1 MINRTPTQLE
11 IQRTVLI
18 ADDESSIRLL
28 VHATI
33 ESDDYRVVEASD
45 GAQAWA
51 LTQEL
56 KPKLV
61 LLDVQMPG
69 RSGLEVLRSIKA
81 DEGLKATRV
90 ILLTSK
96 AQERDIEVGLIAG
109 ADFYL
114 TKPFSLTEFEA
125 RVRALLRRTSLP
137 AGPIVIGD
145 LSIDIEAKRV
155 TANGVAVDL
164 TVREWALLELF
175 LTRPGRVLSKEFI
188 GQQLFNYDEHLSINT
203 IEVYVSRL
211 RAKIEPEPDRPRF
224 IQTVWGLGYRFSP

>member
-1 MINRTPTQLE
+1 MSVFTPPELE

-33 ESDDYRVVEASD
+33 ESDYYTVVEASD

-51 LTQEL
+51 LAQEL
-56 KPKLV
+56 KPSLV

-69 RSGLEVLRSIKA
+69 QSGLEVLRSIKA
-81 DEGLKATRV
+81 DPDLKATRV

-114 TKPFSLTEFEA
+114 TKPFSPLDLLTRVEEA
-125 RVRALLRRTSLP
+125 
-137 AGPIVIGD
+137 
-145 LSIDIEAKRV
+145 
-155 TANGVAVDL
+155 
-164 TVREWALLELF
+164 LEL
-175 LTRPGRVLSKEFI
+175 
-188 GQQLFNYDEHLSINT
+188 
-203 IEVYVSRL
+203 
-211 RAKIEPEPDRPRF
+211 
-224 IQTVWGLGYRFSP
+224 

>member
-1 MINRTPTQLE
+1 MTLRTPTQLE
-11 IQRTVLI
+11 ALRTVLI

-33 ESDDYRVVEASD
+33 ESDDYAVVEAAD

-51 LTQEL
+51 LTKEL
-56 KPKLV
+56 KPSLV

-81 DEGLKATRV
+81 DPTLKATRV

-114 TKPFSLTEFEA
+114 TKPFSPL
-125 RVRALLRRTSLP
+125 
-137 AGPIVIGD
+137 D
-145 LSIDIEAKRV
+145 L
-155 TANGVAVDL
+155 
-164 TVREWALLELF
+164 
-175 LTRPGRVLSKEFI
+175 LTRVEEAL
-188 GQQLFNYDEHLSINT
+188 QL
-203 IEVYVSRL
+203 
-211 RAKIEPEPDRPRF
+211 
-224 IQTVWGLGYRFSP
+224 

>member
-1 MINRTPTQLE
+1 MNNRTPTELE
-11 IQRTVLI
+11 VQRTVLI

-33 ESDDYRVVEASD
+33 ESDEYRVVEAED

-56 KPKLV
+56 KPSLV

-81 DEGLKATRV
+81 DGDLKATRV

-96 AQERDIEVGLIAG
+96 AQERDVEVGLIAG

-114 TKPFSLTEFEA
+114 TKPFSPLDLLTRVEEA
-125 RVRALLRRTSLP
+125 
-137 AGPIVIGD
+137 
-145 LSIDIEAKRV
+145 
-155 TANGVAVDL
+155 
-164 TVREWALLELF
+164 LEL
-175 LTRPGRVLSKEFI
+175 
-188 GQQLFNYDEHLSINT
+188 
-203 IEVYVSRL
+203 
-211 RAKIEPEPDRPRF
+211 
-224 IQTVWGLGYRFSP
+224 